1 MTDFSPE
8 DLAFVIKIGQI
19 AATDAASAAPVVTP
33 APVAPAPAADP
44 VTPPT
49 DTTPKAEA

>member
-19 AATDAASAAPVVTP
+19 AATDKASAAPVVTP
-33 APVAPAPAADP
+33 APKADPAP
-44 VTPPT
+44 
-49 DTTPKAEA
+49 TTETTKAEA

>member
-19 AATDAASAAPVVTP
+19 AATDKASAATVVP
-33 APVAPAPAADP
+33 PAPAAPAASVADP
-44 VTPPT
+44 APTT
-49 DTTPKAEA
+49 DTTKAEA

>member
-19 AATDAASAAPVVTP
+19 AATDSASAAPVVTP
-33 APVAPAPAADP
+33 APKADPAP
-44 VTPPT
+44 TT
-49 DTTPKAEA
+49 DTTKAEA

>member
-19 AATDAASAAPVVTP
+19 VTTDAASAKTVTP
-33 APVAPAPAADP
+33 SAPVAPAAPEPTPAP
-44 VTPPT
+44 TT
-49 DTTPKAEA
+49 DTTKAEA

>member
-19 AATDAASAAPVVTP
+19 VETGSASAAPAKATEQ
-33 APVAPAPAADP
+33 